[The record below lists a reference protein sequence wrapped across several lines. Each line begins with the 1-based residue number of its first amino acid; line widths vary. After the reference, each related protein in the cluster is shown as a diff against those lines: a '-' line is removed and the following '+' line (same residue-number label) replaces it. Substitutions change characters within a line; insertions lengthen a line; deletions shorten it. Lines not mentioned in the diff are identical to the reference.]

1 MGFAPSQWWERASL
15 HFWECSWQTK
25 YWTERGISEAPS
37 RISSFHKQT
46 VSFLQFSRCAGCGE
60 QQPRWGMRHFLLGFC
75 SSLSLFSLDNAAD
88 GTCINKQGC
97 SFSCGKPAALFW
109 LFNTTD
115 RVLIHRI
122 ESNIKP
128 SIRVQHFPDAEAKRS
143 NETGWG
149 RKSAE
154 SSASSRQRSHLLADS
169 SIVED
174 EDAQLWTCGAQNL
187 PTKTQSTSTT
197 TYSFFLLSSFILRS
211 ILCLKN
217 ADFTRG
223 LKSPFARTERAQ
235 KLCKHSGNLLYE
247 FFRDSYLCWHWK
259 QRR

>member
-115 RVLIHRI
+115 RVLIHR
-122 ESNIKP
+122 NTFRCTFNRIKHQTFNTSP
-128 SIRVQHFPDAEAKRS
+128 TFSWRGGKKIQRDWLREEKCWELSELTAEI
-143 NETGWG
+143 
-149 RKSAE
+149 
-154 SSASSRQRSHLLADS
+154 ASSCWQQYCWRRRRTIVDLWS
-169 SIVED
+169 SELTD
-174 EDAQLWTCGAQNL
+174 
-187 PTKTQSTSTT
+187 
-197 TYSFFLLSSFILRS
+197 
-211 ILCLKN
+211 
-217 ADFTRG
+217 
-223 LKSPFARTERAQ
+223 
-235 KLCKHSGNLLYE
+235 
-247 FFRDSYLCWHWK
+247 
-259 QRR
+259 